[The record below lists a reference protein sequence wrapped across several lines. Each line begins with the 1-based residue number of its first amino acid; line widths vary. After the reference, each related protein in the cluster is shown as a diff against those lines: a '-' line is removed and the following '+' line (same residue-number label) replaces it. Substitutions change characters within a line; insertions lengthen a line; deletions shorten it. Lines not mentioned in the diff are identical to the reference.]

1 MTSASNRQAVAA
13 TSGGWIA
20 LSSES
25 RVLVVGASPN
35 DVFVAALWA
44 AIGAPDGL
52 QRILDLITSKG
63 LSATPPFAL
72 LDFTGGLRVIVRGD
86 VTVGVTGAGGEES
99 LAGSGVSTWVERSFD
114 AATGVSV
121 VVVDAEPADVPAL
134 PLASGAAWIAS
145 LTVGEVATAPSRSTP
160 VPVLEPTPSPE
171 PTPVTEPVEG
181 STAVATAA
189 PAIAPPAS
197 TGAPTEATEA
207 TPAEVDI
214 EATVSEATVSEAPTA
229 NPAETPTVAIDNLE
243 TSPEGYDYLFGDT
256 MYRSVADAAV
266 RDDEEAPDAA
276 PADSDSDSDSDSGSD
291 SGGDH
296 DGQTVLTSDI
306 AKLRGRRKPKA
317 AAEIPPPAP
326 AAPVVSLVL
335 ADGSREPLS
344 QPILVGRSPSV
355 SQVSGGKMPKLIT
368 VGGADQDIS
377 RTHVRFALEGGTVV
391 VTDLHSRNGTTI
403 AMPGKD
409 PQKLRAGEPTSVIVG
424 TMVDL
429 GGGVTFTVDEA

>member
-86 VTVGVTGAGGEES
+86 VTVGVTGAGGDES

-145 LTVGEVATAPSRSTP
+145 LTVGEVTTVPSRSTP
-160 VPVLEPTPSPE
+160 VP
-171 PTPVTEPVEG
+171 EPVEG
-181 STAVATAA
+181 STAVAAVA
-189 PAIAPPAS
+189 PRIASPAPPAS
-197 TGAPTEATEA
+197 ATEATEA
-207 TPAEVDI
+207 TPAGVDI

>member
-145 LTVGEVATAPSRSTP
+145 LTVGEVTTAPSRSTP
-160 VPVLEPTPSPE
+160 VPV
-171 PTPVTEPVEG
+171 PVEG
-181 STAVATAA
+181 STAVTTAA
-189 PAIAPPAS
+189 PAIASSAS

-207 TPAEVDI
+207 TPAGVDI

-276 PADSDSDSDSDSGSD
+276 PADSDSDSDSGSD

>member
-145 LTVGEVATAPSRSTP
+145 LTVGEVATAPARSTP
-160 VPVLEPTPSPE
+160 VPV
-171 PTPVTEPVEG
+171 PVEG
-181 STAVATAA
+181 STAGTAA
-189 PAIAPPAS
+189 APTTAPPASTASPASTGSTAS

-276 PADSDSDSDSDSGSD
+276 PADSDSDSDSGSD

>member
-86 VTVGVTGAGGEES
+86 VTVGVTGAGGDES

-145 LTVGEVATAPSRSTP
+145 LTVGEVTTAPSRSTP
-160 VPVLEPTPSPE
+160 VPVPI
-171 PTPVTEPVEG
+171 EG
-181 STAVATAA
+181 STAVTTAA
-189 PAIAPPAS
+189 PAIASSAS

-207 TPAEVDI
+207 TPAGVDI

-276 PADSDSDSDSDSGSD
+276 PADSDSDSDSGSD

>member
-86 VTVGVTGAGGEES
+86 VTVGVTGAGGDES

-145 LTVGEVATAPSRSTP
+145 LTVGEVTTAPSRSTP
-160 VPVLEPTPSPE
+160 VPVPI
-171 PTPVTEPVEG
+171 EG
-181 STAVATAA
+181 STAVTTAA
-189 PAIAPPAS
+189 PAIASSAS

-276 PADSDSDSDSDSGSD
+276 PADSDSDSDSGSD

>member
-44 AIGAPDGL
+44 AIGAADGL

-72 LDFTGGLRVIVRGD
+72 LDFTGDLRVIVRGD
-86 VTVGVTGAGGEES
+86 VTVGVTGAGGDES

-145 LTVGEVATAPSRSTP
+145 LTVGEVATAPARSTP
-160 VPVLEPTPSPE
+160 VP
-171 PTPVTEPVEG
+171 EPVEG
-181 STAVATAA
+181 STAVAAAA
-189 PAIAPPAS
+189 PRIASPAPPAS
-197 TGAPTEATEA
+197 ATEA
-207 TPAEVDI
+207 TGATPAGVDI

-229 NPAETPTVAIDNLE
+229 NPAETPTVAIDNHE

-276 PADSDSDSDSDSGSD
+276 PADSDSDPDSGSD